1 MTQGERVNQI
11 RKTLDLTLEKFGEK
25 LGVQKSSISKIE
37 KDRVALSDQMAKS
50 ICREYNVNYDYLMYG
65 EGEMFDDLPQTI
77 VDELCVQYELNDF
90 DKALVEMYVSLPA
103 GSRER
108 IKEYMKQLVKKV
120 GGDQPEGGPESLPGR
135 QLGADLVQQIQRLVA
150 ADDAFVGAE
159 GGTLGL
165 VDHAVEHIQQ
175 SLHVL
180 FFHRSFVPFSV
191 LQDVSPAFF
200 PIPRRWAPADTSP
213 EAGRSGSSHGPW
225 WS

>member
-1 MTQGERVNQI
+1 MAQGERVNQI

-77 VDELCVQYELNDF
+77 VDELCAQYNLNDF
-90 DKALVEMYVSLPA
+90 DKALVEMYVSLPT

-120 GGDQPEGGPESLPGR
+120 GWDKTE
-135 QLGADLVQQIQRLVA
+135 
-150 ADDAFVGAE
+150 
-159 GGTLGL
+159 
-165 VDHAVEHIQQ
+165 
-175 SLHVL
+175 
-180 FFHRSFVPFSV
+180 
-191 LQDVSPAFF
+191 
-200 PIPRRWAPADTSP
+200 
-213 EAGRSGSSHGPW
+213 
-225 WS
+225 

>member
-37 KDRVALSDQMAKS
+37 KDRVALSDQMVKS

-77 VDELCVQYELNDF
+77 VDELCAQYNLNDF
-90 DKALVEMYVSLPA
+90 DKALVEIYVSLPT

-120 GGDQPEGGPESLPGR
+120 GWDKTE
-135 QLGADLVQQIQRLVA
+135 
-150 ADDAFVGAE
+150 
-159 GGTLGL
+159 
-165 VDHAVEHIQQ
+165 
-175 SLHVL
+175 
-180 FFHRSFVPFSV
+180 
-191 LQDVSPAFF
+191 
-200 PIPRRWAPADTSP
+200 
-213 EAGRSGSSHGPW
+213 
-225 WS
+225 